1 MQPGS
6 KPKPCRIG
14 LGAFWKSLPAHPKSI
29 WKKIY
34 SKASRQGPAFRSQA
48 PRPSL
53 IDECIEIN
61 PEGKISTRGD
71 ESINIDKKYRTWVQ
85 TQDGIK
91 VERSVLIEYMNN
103 HFKEYTV
110 TKDSKNKSWK
120 GIAIK
125 SDEEEAIPEFID
137 NDEN

>member
-1 MQPGS
+1 MSMLINEFS
-6 KPKPCRIG
+6 KNEQLEEPDEVLEYIQEYRMTNDYI
-14 LGAFWKSLPAHPKSI
+14 
-29 WKKIY
+29 
-34 SKASRQGPAFRSQA
+34 RQF
-48 PRPSL
+48 